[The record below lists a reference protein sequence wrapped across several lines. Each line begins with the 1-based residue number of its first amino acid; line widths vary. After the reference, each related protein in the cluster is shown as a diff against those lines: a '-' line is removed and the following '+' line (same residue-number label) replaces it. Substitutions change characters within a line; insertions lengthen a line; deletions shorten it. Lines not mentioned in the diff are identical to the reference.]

1 MTIRDLENRLR
12 AAGVVIRMD
21 RYDTLGAWLGDRR
34 LTVAETTEG
43 VYRNIA
49 AQNGITLKEVT

>member
-1 MTIRDLENRLR
+1 MTLLDIENRLR

-49 AQNGITLKEVT
+49 AQNGVTIEEA